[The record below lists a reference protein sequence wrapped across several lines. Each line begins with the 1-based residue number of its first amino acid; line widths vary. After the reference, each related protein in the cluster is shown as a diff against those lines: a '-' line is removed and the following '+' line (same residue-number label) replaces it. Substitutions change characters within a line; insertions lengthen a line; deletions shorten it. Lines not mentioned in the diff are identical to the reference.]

1 MKDFSY
7 TVGVGNGVAPFS
19 KQEDTTDT
27 PWGQVG
33 PCRHPKF
40 PNTLTAMYVLETSQH
55 LVKEELVVLW
65 CQIIIG
71 FYHLCR

>member
-7 TVGVGNGVAPFS
+7 TVGLRNGVAPFS
-19 KQEDTTDT
+19 KQEDTNNT

-33 PCRHPKF
+33 RCCHPIF
-40 PNTLTAMYVLETSQH
+40 PNTLTAVYVLEASQH

-71 FYHLCR
+71 FYHLCK